1 MKKPN
6 KARKRICAI
15 LFAGGFLITSMAVWK
30 LPSYAEEKQQ
40 GIQDADLPSVDVVK
54 DKDETVYVLLNGD
67 GTVKSVHVVNTFP
80 VDGPG
85 LYKDYG
91 VYSQVVNLSNSAVAQ
106 VRNGAVTWELAGDV
120 DRFYYEGTAS
130 KPGELPFA
138 LTLSYSLDGKKV
150 SEDELAGAAGHV
162 ALELSIEANTR
173 ADAYYQQNYIA
184 QVSIPLDMEICRNIS
199 APEASTAISG
209 KSMTATYMVMAG
221 QSGEYRLEWDT
232 TDFSMDEISMIVMDS
247 SLDMAS
253 MMSSVLDTDALIE
266 GVGGMSTVMGQML
279 EGTKELEAGAEGLTV
294 AGSKLKSAGA
304 ALVQGYKAIS
314 TALGQMALTQE
325 QIDEL
330 KGAQSQLDS
339 LAEAMG
345 DLRKLLGDLQDEA
358 YLAEMLGKL
367 KQMIS
372 DAFEERLNLSDSA
385 GETTMPAVDTREWS
399 EELTQRILSLLPPEV
414 ALTPEQQQQLA
425 DTVSQAGGELVQQI
439 EQTASDAV
447 AQQMAQILMQYQ
459 DQLEGALE
467 DVLWQLETSPDMS
480 LDTLKSQFEEIA
492 RELDSKLADLQA
504 GIEGIAT
511 LSTGLEAQRQGL
523 LQLSSGMRE
532 LNGGL
537 SAYVDGIS
545 QMVDGSS
552 ALPEGVKALTQG
564 QELIKNGLDTTKER
578 MDEMLKSLDK
588 GEESLNSYAAPEQG
602 AVRSVQFVYRID
614 AIKSQTETTSTVQEE
629 EKGFWERV
637 LDLFR

>member
-1 MKKPN
+1 MKKADKP
-6 KARKRICAI
+6 KKRICAI
-15 LFAGGFLITSMAVWK
+15 LFIGGFLIANMTAWR
-30 LPSYAEEKQQ
+30 LPSYAEERQQ
-40 GIQDADLPSVDVVK
+40 VTREEDLPTIDVVK

-85 LYKDYG
+85 RYRDYG
-91 VYSQVVNLSNSAVAQ
+91 VYSQVVNLSNSAMAQ
-106 VRNGAVTWELAGDV
+106 VRNGAVTWELEGDIH
-120 DRFYYEGTAS
+120 RFYYEGTAS
-130 KPGELPFA
+130 KPGELPFT
-138 LTLSYSLDGKKV
+138 LTLSYSLDGEKV
-150 SEDELAGAAGHV
+150 SEDALAGAAGHV
-162 ALELSIEANTR
+162 ALELSIEANVK
-173 ADAYYQQNYIA
+173 AEAYFQQNYMA

-199 APEASTAISG
+199 APEASTVISG

-247 SLDMAS
+247 SVDMAS

-266 GVGGMSTVMGQML
+266 GVGGMSTVMGQL
-279 EGTKELEAGAEGLTV
+279 VEGTKELEAGAEGLTV

-314 TALGQMALTQE
+314 TALSQVALTQE

-345 DLRKLLGDLQDEA
+345 ELRKLLGELQDEA
-358 YLAEMLGKL
+358 YLADMLGKL
-367 KQMIS
+367 KQQIS
-372 DAFEERLNLSDSA
+372 DAFEERLNLSGSV

-399 EELTQRILSLLPPEV
+399 EALTQRILALLPPDV
-414 ALTPEQQQQLA
+414 GLTPEQQQQLA

-439 EQTASDAV
+439 EQTVSDAV
-447 AQQMAQILMQYQ
+447 AQQMALILMQYQ

-467 DVLWQLETSPDMS
+467 DVLWQLETSPDMG
-480 LDTLKSQFEEIA
+480 LEGLTSQLEEIA

-504 GIEGIAT
+504 GIEGIAM

-523 LQLSSGMRE
+523 LQLSTGMKE
-532 LNGGL
+532 LNEGL

-545 QMVDGSS
+545 QMVDGAS

-564 QELIKNGLDTTKER
+564 QELIKNGLDTAKER
-578 MDEMLKSLDK
+578 MDEMLKSLEK
-588 GEESLNSYAAPEQG
+588 GEGSLTSYAAPEQG
-602 AVRSVQFVYRID
+602 AVHSVQFVYRID
-614 AIKSQTETTSTVQEE
+614 AIESPTETTFTVQEE